1 MLGEGD
7 TFGITGSF
15 VAPEKWFSINF
26 SKAKG
31 TFCLS
36 LHYNADNSYLFV
48 NGKEILKFKVD
59 NKNVYFPTQS
69 WLPPE
74 KNTFKNPSL
83 IRVKTFN
90 VREGDK
96 DKNSKLRSFR
106 IDDEKL
112 LEKYKAIWTKI
123 KDLRS
128 IESNA
133 LPVYDNRYIK
143 TNITTCGN
151 KVYNN
156 FRGLN
161 LPEDDKEYKSFTVI
175 SIDSLLVY

>member
-59 NKNVYFPTQS
+59 NKNVYFPTQ
-69 WLPPE
+69 
-74 KNTFKNPSL
+74 F
-83 IRVKTFN
+83 
-90 VREGDK
+90 
-96 DKNSKLRSFR
+96 
-106 IDDEKL
+106 
-112 LEKYKAIWTKI
+112 
-123 KDLRS
+123 
-128 IESNA
+128 
-133 LPVYDNRYIK
+133 
-143 TNITTCGN
+143 
-151 KVYNN
+151 
-156 FRGLN
+156 
-161 LPEDDKEYKSFTVI
+161 
-175 SIDSLLVY
+175 